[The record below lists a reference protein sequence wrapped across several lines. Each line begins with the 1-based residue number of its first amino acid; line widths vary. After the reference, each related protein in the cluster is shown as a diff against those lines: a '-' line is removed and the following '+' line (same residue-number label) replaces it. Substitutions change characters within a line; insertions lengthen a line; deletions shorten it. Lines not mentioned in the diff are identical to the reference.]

1 MHGWAA
7 YRVHTKLKI
16 LKPEIKQWSKVT
28 YGKMDATINSSK
40 QDIEELEAKAEESVL
55 DEQEIVK
62 EGDANT
68 KSFHAVINHR
78 RCTNE
83 LKTIRFEDRWIEGVV
98 EVKEAAKNFFKN
110 HFVEPMLNRPLLQGV
125 SFGQLSLEAKQRMI
139 KAPTKVQAFGW
150 QIVMG
155 QVTNKTK
162 YEEKRNYGGYWMCFL
177 WKVWKKISSFP
188 VKWRIWFGMI
198 SFCGYKCLSLGVVC
212 M

>member
-62 EGDANT
+62 
-68 KSFHAVINHR
+68 
-78 RCTNE
+78 
-83 LKTIRFEDRWIEGVV
+83 
-98 EVKEAAKNFFKN
+98 
-110 HFVEPMLNRPLLQGV
+110 
-125 SFGQLSLEAKQRMI
+125 I